1 MPRVHVHLGLDG
13 NAVYRINSFTQDVWL
28 NPLLIWGVFTRCRSW
43 GASAGPKKRG
53 FGREKRE
60 KVVMGGGRWRGVA
73 TQRFAA
79 WKELSGVNLLEELE
93 SSAGC
98 HLFSTL
104 STLPL
109 STSPSPSVNRVIS
122 AALVSVLR
130 RHISPFQLRWLHE
143 PLNSLPMY

>member
-1 MPRVHVHLGLDG
+1 MGHFYPAVDHEGLL
-13 NAVYRINSFTQDVWL
+13 QDQK
-28 NPLLIWGVFTRCRSW
+28 
-43 GASAGPKKRG
+43 KKRL
-53 FGREKRE
+53 GREKRE

-122 AALVSVLR
+122 AALVSVLW

-143 PLNSLPMY
+143 PLNLLQMY